1 MDRGAWRV
9 GYSPL
14 GYQRSNTTEQ
24 LSAHYNTDIY
34 QTYIC
39 IKCPDWLVAVFYI
52 SFYYYYMQKKI

>member
-1 MDRGAWRV
+1 M

-24 LSAHYNTDIY
+24 LSVHYNTDIY